1 MAARRS
7 TAFIHHQRLI
17 PKRVEHTALEDF
29 LSEAACAMP
38 TEDLEEALRIRILV
52 ILEEFSREHQ
62 ETAVEGKIEKI
73 MALTEI
79 AENFV
84 TERQKT
90 ARKRDFQK
98 MEKMMIATAATW
110 ISSWRTSQLWRT
122 PQHASPPTTHGPADV
137 PRRAQ
142 RLPMSASL
150 RAKRRGELAD
160 ARGCLCA

>member
-1 MAARRS
+1 MRSYVSRPTFRLRAQCLFARLQAMAARRS

-38 TEDLEEALRIRILV
+38 TEDLEEALRIR
-52 ILEEFSREHQ
+52 EEFSREHQ

-98 MEKMMIATAATW
+98 IEKMMIATAATW
-110 ISSWRTSQLWRT
+110 MSSWRTSQL
-122 PQHASPPTTHGPADV
+122 
-137 PRRAQ
+137 
-142 RLPMSASL
+142 
-150 RAKRRGELAD
+150 
-160 ARGCLCA
+160 

>member
-1 MAARRS
+1 
-7 TAFIHHQRLI
+7 
-17 PKRVEHTALEDF
+17 
-29 LSEAACAMP
+29 MP
-38 TEDLEEALRIRILV
+38 TEDLEEALRIR
-52 ILEEFSREHQ
+52 EEFSREHQ

-110 ISSWRTSQLWRT
+110 MSSWRTSQL
-122 PQHASPPTTHGPADV
+122 
-137 PRRAQ
+137 
-142 RLPMSASL
+142 
-150 RAKRRGELAD
+150 
-160 ARGCLCA
+160 